1 MIEPA
6 PGGGPQKRRFPSTVY
21 RHGSEPDARFSLA
34 NERTYL
40 AWIRTALAL
49 LAGGVALEVLGPQ
62 LQPALRLAASV
73 LLIAAG
79 ILTPV
84 QAWTGWVRTERALR
98 LNRPLPSA
106 SLALPLAVVLLAAGV
121 LVLLGIVYA

>member
-1 MIEPA
+1 MAEHP
-6 PGGGPQKRRFPSTVY
+6 PGDGPQKRRFPSTVY
-21 RHGSEPDARFSLA
+21 RHGNEPDARFSLA

-49 LAGGVALEVLGPQ
+49 LAAGVALEVLGPQ
-62 LQPALRLAASV
+62 LQPTLRLAASV
-73 LLIAAG
+73 LLIVAG

-84 QAWTGWVRTERALR
+84 QAWIGWARTERALR

-106 SLALPLAVVLLAAGV
+106 SLALPLAIVLLAAGV
-121 LVLLGIVYA
+121 LILLGIIYV